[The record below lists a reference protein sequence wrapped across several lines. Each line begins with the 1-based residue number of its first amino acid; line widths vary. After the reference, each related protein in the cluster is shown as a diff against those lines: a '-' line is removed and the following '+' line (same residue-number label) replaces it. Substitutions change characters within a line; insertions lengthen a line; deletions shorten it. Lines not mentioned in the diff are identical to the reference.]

1 MSKQSTIQVRI
12 EGDLKSQADTLFGA
26 LGTSLSEAVRLFV
39 AQSVHERRLPFTPSL
54 LGSEGNDAAFG
65 ALAHYGQPALPQEER
80 AAWLSRTQ
88 APTRAGAT
96 SRTDQRGTA
105 AADASSKGARISHA
119 HASSSHAAG
128 ASGLRATGA
137 DGCRAGTSSLRA
149 TGAGKTEPVLVD
161 ETILL
166 RYLLRDDERK
176 ADTAH
181 RLILGG
187 NVHAHPETIVKTVG
201 ILSDTYRVPRSLIGS
216 VIGLLLEDIA
226 IFDVAAVRLA
236 ARLFAE
242 GKTSFDACLLD
253 ARHII
258 GGYRVESFDR
268 SVARRG

>member
-88 APTRAGAT
+88 APARAGAA
-96 SRTDQRGTA
+96 SRIDQRGSA
-105 AADASSKGARISHA
+105 ATG
-119 HASSSHAAG
+119 ASSSN
-128 ASGLRATGA
+128 LRATGT
-137 DGCRAGTSSLRA
+137 DGRWTSASNLRA
-149 TGAGKTEPVLVD
+149 TGAGKAEPVLVD

-216 VIGLLLEDIA
+216 VVGLLLEDIA
-226 IFDVAAVRLA
+226 VFDVAAVRLA

-268 SVARRG
+268 SVVRRS

>member
-80 AAWLSRTQ
+80 AAWLSRAQ
-88 APTRAGAT
+88 APARAGAA

-105 AADASSKGARISHA
+105 AAGASSKGVRSSQARGSA
-119 HASSSHAAG
+119 YANSSHAAG
-128 ASGLRATGA
+128 ADRRRTSASNLRATG
-137 DGCRAGTSSLRA
+137 
-149 TGAGKTEPVLVD
+149 TGKAEPVLVD

-216 VIGLLLEDIA
+216 VVGLLLEDIA
-226 IFDVAAVRLA
+226 VFDVAAVRLA

-268 SVARRG
+268 SVARRS